1 MNRLEEF
8 LSSDRDKA
16 LLDALRQSQ
25 EAQKQMAAT
34 LDVGS
39 QREKKKWWPILD
51 NVKNFVKVI

>member
-25 EAQKQMAAT
+25 ETQKQMAAT
-34 LDVGS
+34 LMWEA
-39 QREKKKWWPILD
+39 REKKR
-51 NVKNFVKVI
+51 NGGQF

>member
-25 EAQKQMAAT
+25 ETQKQMAAT
-34 LDVGS
+34 LMWEAE
-39 QREKKKWWPILD
+39 RKKEM
-51 NVKNFVKVI
+51 VANFR